1 MKIRFNR
8 FLPFLVLAISLS
20 SISLGGIAQK
30 RASSVELEKSM
41 KTFRGR
47 LRVYRNC
54 LRRKCSNEERK
65 IAAKAAIKDGFK
77 LALLIAGTIFLVR
90 RLSTYQ
96 AIPKKLAPLD
106 TPDNLFAFFNSLG
119 ITETN
124 LREEYGVTL
133 KDDFAWNPVTK
144 QATITLDNPSEAQKQ
159 AWQNLNFR
167 SPVSMLLDLRGVQV
181 TGPPYK
187 KTGPQLI
194 ITIPAAP
201 QQARPT
207 RPATPQQTRPSRPAP
222 QQARP
227 SRPILTR
234 IFPSLGS
241 AQKLSSKD
249 FETARQGIANFL
261 ARYQELQQA
270 SGRFHIIGEAREFHV
285 GHRGRGAHYQST
297 FTIHDLPDEE
307 AVDKVQQFIKQQH
320 GEGLAIPKEMAVNI
334 VADKPNKKVTLTIS
348 AFIK

>member
-1 MKIRFNR
+1 MKIIFNRR

-20 SISLGGIAQK
+20 SINLGGIAQK

-47 LRVYRNC
+47 LRIYRNC

-65 IAAKAAIKDGFK
+65 IAAKAAIKDGLK
-77 LALLIAGTIFLVR
+77 IALLVAGTILLVR
-90 RLSTYQ
+90 KVSTYQ
-96 AIPKKLAPLD
+96 AIRNKLAS
-106 TPDNLFAFFNSLG
+106 PDNLDDIFNFFNSLG

-124 LREEYGVTL
+124 LREEYGVTR

-144 QATITLDNPSEAQKQ
+144 QATITLDDPSEAQKQ

-167 SPVSMLLDLRGVQV
+167 SPVSMLLEFRGGQV
-181 TGPPYK
+181 TGPPYR
-187 KTGPQLI
+187 TIGPQLV

-201 QQARPT
+201 QR
-207 RPATPQQTRPSRPAP
+207 TRPSRPAP

-227 SRPILTR
+227 SSLSPAR
-234 IFPSLGS
+234 IFPSLRS
-241 AQKLSSKD
+241 TQKLSSD
-249 FETARQGIANFL
+249 AFETARQGIANFL
-261 ARYQELQQA
+261 ARYQEQQQA
-270 SGRFHIIGEAREFHV
+270 SGQFHITGESGEVHT
-285 GHRGRGAHYQST
+285 GSQGAHFQST
-297 FTIHDLPDEE
+297 FTIHDLPDEA
-307 AVDKVQQFIKQQH
+307 AVDKVQQFIEQRH
-320 GEGLAIPKEMAVNI
+320 GKGLVIPEEMAVNI